1 MHCVTA
7 RQAGCT
13 GWLMQAVLLAVHF
26 QPYAL
31 VSVTKVF
38 SLPTALSLCLTLPS
52 FLVPGLMG
60 PLPPGIAS
68 VTTLISLDVSRDTG
82 LTGTLPT
89 AWSALSSLTYL
100 NVSGDV
106 GINGPLPTAWS
117 TITTLVVLDVSDLA
131 VTGSLPASWGA
142 LTNLQSLSVDSEASV
157 KGSIPPDW
165 SLLVQ
170 LTYLSVAN
178 DQGLSGGLP
187 SGISDFSQIKSLAIS
202 G

>member
-1 MHCVTA
+1 MLHFCYY
-7 RQAGCT
+7 
-13 GWLMQAVLLAVHF
+13 LLLAGNLQCSAHF
-26 QPYAL
+26 SDVASSTSSPISSSSPDAL
-31 VSVTKVF
+31 PAPASGLVG
-38 SLPTALSLCLTLPS
+38 SLPS
-52 FLVPGLMG
+52 
-60 PLPPGIAS
+60 GIAS
-68 VTTLISLDVSRDTG
+68 VSTLVSLDVSRDPG
-82 LTGTLPT
+82 LTGTLPA

-106 GINGPLPTAWS
+106 GINGPLPSTWS
-117 TITTLVVLDVSDLA
+117 TITTLVVLDVSELV
-131 VTGSLPASWGA
+131 VTGALPASWGA

-178 DQGLSGGLP
+178 DQGLTGGLP
-187 SGISDFSQIKSLAIS
+187 SGMSDFSQIKSLAIS